1 MSIHIITND
10 KTWLF
15 GLYIHLIENEIKHFF
30 LNGHFIILETPFCLL
45 QQKQSTW
52 FEDRND
58 VWGIYI
64 INQECATTK
73 VRQLS
78 SVTTFFRSTFGHPV
92 MSSRQFSLKEFVIT
106 THFYNYVQ
114 TKPIHD
120 VAGQIIF
127 FVLFSLFF
135 FKSLWM

>member
-1 MSIHIITND
+1 MRSNI
-10 KTWLF
+10 
-15 GLYIHLIENEIKHFF
+15 F
-30 LNGHFIILETPFCLL
+30 LNGYFIILETIFCLL

-58 VWGIYI
+58 EWDIYI
-64 INQECATTK
+64 YIVNQECATTK

-78 SVTTFFRSTFGHPV
+78 SVTTFLVLLLATRWCQTDKFST
-92 MSSRQFSLKEFVIT
+92 KEFAIT

-114 TKPIHD
+114 TTPIHD

-127 FVLFSLFF
+127 CSFLFLFF
-135 FKSLWM
+135 FLKIFLDVIFLVCISNF